1 MKTNAIIEPE
11 VMRLSWG
18 PQHPMSGQTRIILDV
33 DGEKVH
39 KIIADLGY
47 THRGI
52 EKILEK
58 RGFLQGIIP
67 IERMSMVDTP
77 NIGIGYVLAIEK
89 AQGIQVPERANWI
102 RSLLCEMARI
112 NSHLYAFGLQAEST
126 GYFPAVFIWTTV
138 DREILLDLF
147 EKLTGARWSYNFI
160 RPGGVHEDLPDGFQK
175 QAIEGVQYLRRRF
188 QDYWDAMVENAVFEM
203 RCNDVAILKPED
215 ALRLG
220 ATGPVLR
227 GSGVALDVRKDEP
240 YAAYGDLDF
249 KVITE
254 NKCDVM
260 ARTKVRFKEIGESLN
275 MIEQIMNDIPE
286 GPVNTKLPAFL
297 KIKPGENYTRVET
310 SRGEMGIH
318 LFTDGGQTPYRVK
331 INSPT
336 LRNMYVFE
344 RLAELDE
351 MRIADVPVVINSIDP
366 WYLDSDR

>member
-1 MKTNAIIEPE
+1 MTAPE
-11 VMRLSWG
+11 IKPDTMSLSWG
-18 PQHPMSGQTRIILDV
+18 PQHPMSGQTRIILDT
-33 DGEKVH
+33 DGERVH
-39 KIIADLGY
+39 KIIADLGF

-58 RGFLQGIIP
+58 RGFIQGIVP
-67 IERMSMVDTP
+67 IERMSMVDTA
-77 NIGIGYVLAIEK
+77 NIGIAYVTAIEK
-89 AQGIQVPERANWI
+89 ANAIEVPERANWI

-160 RPGGVHEDLPDGFQK
+160 RPGGVRDDLPEGFQK
-175 QAIEGVQYLRRRF
+175 ELIEGVQYLRRRF
-188 QDYWDAMVENAVFEM
+188 QDYWDSMVENVVFEM
-203 RCNDVAILKPED
+203 RCNDVAILKPDD

-227 GSGVALDVRKDEP
+227 GSGIPIDMRKEEP
-240 YAAYGDLDF
+240 YAAYKDLEF
-249 KVITE
+249 NVVTE
-254 NKCDVM
+254 SACDVM
-260 ARTKVRFKEIGESLN
+260 ARTKVRYREIGESLN
-275 MIEQIMNDIPE
+275 MLEQIANEIPT
-286 GPVNTKLPAFL
+286 GPVKTKLPPFL
-297 KIKPGENYTRVET
+297 KIKPSESYTRVET
-310 SRGEMGIH
+310 SRGEMGVH
-318 LFTDGGQTPYRVK
+318 LYTDGGMNPFRVK
-331 INSPT
+331 INSPS

-351 MRIADVPVVINSIDP
+351 ILMADIPVVINSIDP

>member
-1 MKTNAIIEPE
+1 
-11 VMRLSWG
+11 MRLSWG

-39 KIIADLGY
+39 KITADLGY
-47 THRGI
+47 IHRGM

-58 RGFLQGIIP
+58 RSFFQGIIP
-67 IERMSMVDTP
+67 IERMAMVDTP
-77 NIGIGYVLAIEK
+77 NIGIGYVTAIEK
-89 AQGIQVPERANWI
+89 ANGIQVPERANWI

-147 EKLTGARWSYNFI
+147 EELTGARWSYNFI
-160 RPGGVHEDLPDGFQK
+160 RPGGVHADFPDGFQAK
-175 QAIEGVQYLRRRF
+175 IIKGAQYLRRRF
-188 QDYWDAMVENAVFEM
+188 QDYWDAMVENLVFEM
-203 RCNDVAILKPED
+203 RCNEVAILRPED
-215 ALRLG
+215 AIRLG

-240 YAAYGDLDF
+240 YAAYNDLDF

-254 NKCDVM
+254 SACDVM
-260 ARTKVRFKEIGESLN
+260 ARTMVRFREIGESLK
-275 MIEQIMNDIPE
+275 MMEQIANDIPS
-286 GPVNTKLPAFL
+286 GPINVKIPPFL
-297 KIKPGENYTRVET
+297 KVKPNEVFSRVET
-310 SRGEMGIH
+310 SRGELGIH
-318 LFTDGGQTPYRVK
+318 LFTDGGFNPYRVK

-344 RLAELDE
+344 RLAELAE
-351 MRIADVPVVINSIDP
+351 IRIADVPVVINSIDP